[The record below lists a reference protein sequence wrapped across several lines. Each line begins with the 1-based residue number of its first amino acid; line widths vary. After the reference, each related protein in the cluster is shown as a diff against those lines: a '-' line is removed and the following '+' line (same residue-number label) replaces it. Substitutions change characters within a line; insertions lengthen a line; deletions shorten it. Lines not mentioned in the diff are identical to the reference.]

1 MLWEFNSRSCIP
13 FNRYLSIRITVMAIK
28 FRTSGR
34 CASIIGLIILTYRRV
49 TVKRIIATS
58 TKGDYIALIL
68 LLIVMLAGL
77 SSTFLNIDSKGF
89 DYRTT
94 IGPWFRSLFI
104 FQPKVEYMT
113 EVPVWFKIHIISGMG
128 LFAVW
133 PFTRLVHVFSAPIKY
148 ISRSYVIYR
157 RRIPN
162 ELKNNLVLYVSVIY
176 KESRD
181 LIGDL
186 GFLYKYKYL
195 NKTLINTTNRS
206 RAIFTS
212 NFTF

>member
-1 MLWEFNSRSCIP
+1 
-13 FNRYLSIRITVMAIK
+13 
-28 FRTSGR
+28 
-34 CASIIGLIILTYRRV
+34 
-49 TVKRIIATS
+49 
-58 TKGDYIALIL
+58 
-68 LLIVMLAGL
+68 MLAGL

-104 FQPKVEYMT
+104 FQPKVEYMM
-113 EVPVWFKIHIISGMG
+113 EVPVWFKIHILAGMG

-162 ELKNNLVLYVSVIY
+162 ELK
-176 KESRD
+176 K
-181 LIGDL
+181 
-186 GFLYKYKYL
+186 
-195 NKTLINTTNRS
+195 
-206 RAIFTS
+206 
-212 NFTF
+212 